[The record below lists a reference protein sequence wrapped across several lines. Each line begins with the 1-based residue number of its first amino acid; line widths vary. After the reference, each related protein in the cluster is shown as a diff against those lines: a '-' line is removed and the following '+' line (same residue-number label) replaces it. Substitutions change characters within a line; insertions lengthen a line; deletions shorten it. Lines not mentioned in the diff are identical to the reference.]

1 MIIIKGGALMRI
13 IVFSDTHGN
22 VAAAKQVFEINKNT
36 CDHFI
41 FLGDGLKEL
50 ALMKELYP
58 DKKVYCVSGNCD
70 APTCYSSDVIEIFKT
85 KIFITH
91 GHYLNVKESH
101 DTLIQRAKEEN
112 AVMALYGHT
121 HCRYYKY
128 EHGLHILNPGSA
140 SQPKDGLPP
149 SYAFIDLTPYNI
161 SCALVDLE

>member
-1 MIIIKGGALMRI
+1 MRI

-85 KIFITH
+85 KIFMTH

-121 HCRYYKY
+121 HCRFY
-128 EHGLHILNPGSA
+128 EYIDGIHVLNPGSA
-140 SQPKDGLPP
+140 GCPRDFMPAC
-149 SYAFIDLTPYNI
+149 YAYIDITDAGI
-161 SCALVDLE
+161 FCAHVDL